1 MGSGIGTGEGEVK
14 GLDRSRWRTPGREV
28 TPIPFGRDGGDADST
43 TKVIGGQAGTL
54 MLSLLLF
61 VASCEYPNDAVVV
74 ENRSSQT
81 VILVE
86 EFRDNRSEGYELG
99 PAEIY
104 QTRQECVDGDFIVES
119 LEGEELARRRGPF
132 CQGDPP
138 WVIDDALLG
147 AD

>member
-1 MGSGIGTGEGEVK
+1 MASGIGSVEGEVK
-14 GLDRSRWRTPGREV
+14 GHDRCRWADHTSRGDTDTIWP
-28 TPIPFGRDGGDADST
+28 DGGDSGST
-43 TKVIGGQAGTL
+43 AKDRGRARRL
-54 MLSLLLF
+54 ALSLLLL

-81 VILVE
+81 FILVE
-86 EFRDNRSEGYELG
+86 EFRGDRIGEGHELG
-99 PAEIY
+99 PSEIY

-138 WVIDDALLG
+138 WVVDDGLLG
-147 AD
+147 TG

>member
-1 MGSGIGTGEGEVK
+1 
-14 GLDRSRWRTPGREV
+14 
-28 TPIPFGRDGGDADST
+28 
-43 TKVIGGQAGTL
+43 

-138 WVIDDALLG
+138 WVIEDALLG
-147 AD
+147 AG